1 MPQVIETPPDSKVFT
16 VQELYAKSSPLLV
29 PSWQRDYSWQP
40 DEHVQKLIDD
50 LWEYIEGAEVNP
62 GRYYLLGQVILV
74 PNSDQQNEI
83 VDGQQRLTTVYLLL
97 LCLLNT
103 FKIDGR
109 VALNVQKNSVIYS
122 MLINSVVDDE
132 DNIRLLL
139 PYQDG
144 SRILKHLYGHGA
156 NNRDVLGSDLT
167 NSQKNLLDV
176 YDHITSWVEGQLVDE
191 ESLTLYT
198 RRVLQLVY
206 FTRLIINDI
215 PQAMDYFEKMNRRG
229 LPLAASD
236 LLKNYLFSQTEADD
250 FESISHSWRKMSSE
264 VEKIK
269 KKSIASVE
277 MFIKSLAVSRHFQKL
292 NGTEA
297 LLKYWKEE
305 LTTPAKRDEFVG
317 NLVTRGKF
325 YRDVANGKMEDSP
338 DSILENVRN
347 LNGSQH
353 LPVLMAGRDLLHY
366 RYLCDLVDRRFT
378 LYTFANER
386 TGAFESMIPKWC
398 KELCELPKNASEKSI
413 LAASRSAEGFL
424 RPDAEVAITTFI
436 EGLNYQKGSNR
447 RKLRFVL
454 ALVAKYFDMQA
465 KAEHHSQ
472 PLSFYLKTA
481 RKSSPGF
488 DMDHVLGQQYLNT
501 MSADQK
507 KIFHSIGALT
517 PLFSSAHLED
527 VHLKPHEKVNLY
539 GQSPFVLTKSL
550 IPVPSNA
557 TPRLRTVLE
566 NLREMAPVDLAVW
579 NEEAVAKRTA
589 LIISGFLSAI
599 SVKDFLST
607 QST

>member
-1 MPQVIETPPDSKVFT
+1 
-16 VQELYAKSSPLLV
+16 
-29 PSWQRDYSWQP
+29 
-40 DEHVQKLIDD
+40 
-50 LWEYIEGAEVNP
+50 
-62 GRYYLLGQVILV
+62 
-74 PNSDQQNEI
+74 
-83 VDGQQRLTTVYLLL
+83 
-97 LCLLNT
+97 
-103 FKIDGR
+103 
-109 VALNVQKNSVIYS
+109 
-122 MLINSVVDDE
+122 
-132 DNIRLLL
+132 
-139 PYQDG
+139 
-144 SRILKHLYGHGA
+144 
-156 NNRDVLGSDLT
+156 
-167 NSQKNLLDV
+167 
-176 YDHITSWVEGQLVDE
+176 
-191 ESLTLYT
+191 
-198 RRVLQLVY
+198 
-206 FTRLIINDI
+206 
-215 PQAMDYFEKMNRRG
+215 
-229 LPLAASD
+229 
-236 LLKNYLFSQTEADD
+236 
-250 FESISHSWRKMSSE
+250 
-264 VEKIK
+264 
-269 KKSIASVE
+269 
-277 MFIKSLAVSRHFQKL
+277 
-292 NGTEA
+292 
-297 LLKYWKEE
+297 
-305 LTTPAKRDEFVG
+305 
-317 NLVTRGKF
+317 
-325 YRDVANGKMEDSP
+325 
-338 DSILENVRN
+338 
-347 LNGSQH
+347 
-353 LPVLMAGRDLLHY
+353 
-366 RYLCDLVDRRFT
+366 
-378 LYTFANER
+378 
-386 TGAFESMIPKWC
+386 MIPKWC

-424 RPDAEVAITTFI
+424 RPDAEFAITTFI

-454 ALVAKYFDMQA
+454 ALVAKHFDMQA

-481 RKSSPGF
+481 RRSSPGF